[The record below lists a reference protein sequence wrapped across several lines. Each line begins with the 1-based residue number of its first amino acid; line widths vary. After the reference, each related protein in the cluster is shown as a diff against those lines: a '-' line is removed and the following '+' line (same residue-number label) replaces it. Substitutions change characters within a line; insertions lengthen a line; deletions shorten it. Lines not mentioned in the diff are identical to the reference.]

1 MSLLNIG
8 MSGLSASQSA
18 LMTTGNNISNVD
30 TAGYSRQQTVQG
42 SKASIQYGNVYIG
55 TGTTLA
61 DVRRVY
67 NSYLDA
73 QLQTT
78 TSLNSDSAA
87 YLGQVTSLDK
97 LLSDSGTGLN
107 GALTKFFAS
116 VQNVN
121 AKPGDDASRQLLLS
135 DAQALGNRFNSISS
149 QLNSQN
155 ADINGNLTSMA
166 DQVNKLATTMAQL
179 NKKISEVSASGGAPN
194 DLLDARN
201 ETMRQLS
208 TFTGAQ
214 FVEREGNVDI
224 YLGSGQ
230 PLVIGNTVN
239 KLEAVPSKDDP
250 GRISLQV
257 NRGSSTIDITS
268 IMTGG
273 EIGGLL
279 RYRSEVLDPAMN
291 ELGRVALTVA
301 DQMNTIQA
309 QGIDKNGN
317 FGGNLFN
324 SINTATNMAQRSIAT
339 IGNSAGSGNFDVS
352 IEDSGKLT
360 TNDYKVTFTSATDY
374 TVQRLPDGSAV
385 GAYSTTTNPPPV
397 IEGFALTLN
406 GGAAAGDSFKITP
419 TRNAAA
425 NIQTEMTDSKRLAI
439 AAPLGAAIAPGGSGT
454 LIIPASGQPTLTT
467 KFDIYDS
474 ATATAMQNGLKNST
488 PTRIV
493 FGDVSS
499 DGTSQSYQLLDAQGN
514 VLPLLDAQG
523 NAVAAGT
530 IKPGQSNLLRL
541 NIPLKDSTGSPIPPA
556 PATQYTVSFDMTVAG
571 SPDKGTAI
579 NVTLS
584 QPGTLDNRNGTV
596 LAGLQTQKT
605 VDTGSASKGI
615 SLSDAYGKLIEGVG
629 AKAAQGKLDS
639 AATSAILANAKSARD
654 SLSGVD
660 LDEETGNLVKY
671 QQYYT
676 ASSQIIKAAQEI
688 FSTLINSL

>member
-1 MSLLNIG
+1 
-8 MSGLSASQSA
+8 
-18 LMTTGNNISNVD
+18 VF
-30 TAGYSRQQTVQG
+30 
-42 SKASIQYGNVYIG
+42 IG

-87 YLGQVTSLDK
+87 YLGQVTPLDT

-135 DAQALGNRFNSISS
+135 DAQALSNRFNSVSS

-155 ADINGNLTSMA
+155 ANINGNLTNMA
-166 DQVNKLATTMAQL
+166 DQVNKLAATVAQL
-179 NKKISEVSASGGAPN
+179 NKKISEISSAGGAPN
-194 DLLDARN
+194 ELLDARN

-214 FVEREGNVDI
+214 YVERDGNVDI

-230 PLVIGNTVN
+230 PLVVGDTVS
-239 KLEAVPSKDDP
+239 KLEVVAGKDDP
-250 GRISLQV
+250 GRLSLQL

-291 ELGRVALTVA
+291 ELGRVALVVA
-301 DQMNTIQA
+301 DQMNSIQA
-309 QGIDKNGN
+309 QGIDKNGD
-317 FGGNLFN
+317 FGSNLFN
-324 SINTATNMAQRSIAT
+324 SINSAAQMSQRSIASGT
-339 IGNSAGSGNFDVS
+339 NSAGSGNFDVS
-352 IEDSGKLT
+352 IEDTGKLT
-360 TNDYKVTFTSATDY
+360 INDYKVTFTSATDY
-374 TVQRLPDGSAV
+374 TVQRLPDNTPMGNF
-385 GAYSTTTNPPPV
+385 STTTTPAPM
-397 IEGFALTLN
+397 IDGFSMSFS
-406 GGAAAGDSFKITP
+406 GGAASGDTFKITP
-419 TRNAAA
+419 TRNAAT
-425 NIQTEMTDSKRLAI
+425 NIKTEMTDSKRLAI
-439 AAPLGAAIAPGGSGT
+439 AAPLGAAIAAGGSGT
-454 LIIPASGQPTLTT
+454 LTIPASGQPTLTT

-474 ATATAMQNGLKNST
+474 TTATAMQNGLKYST
-488 PTRIV
+488 PTKVV
-493 FGDVSS
+493 FGDVSA
-499 DGTSQSYQLLDAQGN
+499 DGTSQAYQFLDAKGG
-514 VLPLLDAQG
+514 VISS
-523 NAVAAGT
+523 GT
-530 IKPGQSNLLRL
+530 IKPGENNTLSLS
-541 NIPLKDSTGSPIPPA
+541 IPLKDATGAPIPPA

-571 SPDKGTAI
+571 SPGKGTAI
-579 NVTLS
+579 NVSLS
-584 QPGTLDNRNGTV
+584 QPGTLDNRNGTA
-596 LAGLQTQKT
+596 LAGLQTKQT
-605 VDTGSASKGI
+605 VDTGTASKGI
-615 SLSDAYGKLIEGVG
+615 SLTDAYGKLVEGVG
-629 AKAAQGKLDS
+629 SKAAQGKLDS
-639 AATSAILANAKSARD
+639 AATEAILANAKGARD

>member
-8 MSGLSASQSA
+8 MSGLAAGQSA
-18 LMTTGNNISNVD
+18 LMTTGNNIANAD

-42 SKASIQYGNVYIG
+42 TKASNQFGNVYIG

-87 YLGQVTSLDK
+87 YAGQISPLDK

-135 DAQALGNRFNSISS
+135 DAQALSNRFNSISS
-149 QLNSQN
+149 QLTQQN
-155 ADINGNLTSMA
+155 ANVNGNLADMA
-166 DQVNKLATTMAQL
+166 DQVNKLAATVAQL
-179 NKKISEVSASGGAPN
+179 NQKISEVSKAGGQPN

-201 ETMRQLS
+201 ETVRQLS

-214 FVEREGNVDI
+214 VMERDGNLDI

-230 PLVIGNTVN
+230 PLVMGSTAS
-239 KLEAVPSKDDP
+239 KLEVVPSKDDP
-250 GRISLQV
+250 SRSAIQL

-268 IMTGG
+268 VMSGG

-279 RYRSEVLDPAMN
+279 RYRSTVLDPAMN
-291 ELGRVALTVA
+291 ELGRVALVVA

-309 QGIDKNGN
+309 QGIDKNGD
-317 FGGNLFN
+317 FGSNLFN
-324 SINTATNMAQRSIAT
+324 SINSVAQMAQRSVAT
-339 IGNSAGSGNFDVS
+339 VGNSAGSGNFEVS
-352 IEDSGKLT
+352 IKDSGKLT
-360 TNDYKVTFTSATDY
+360 INDYKVTFTSATNY
-374 TVQRLPDGSAV
+374 TVQRLPEGTAM
-385 GAYSTTTNPPPV
+385 GAFSTLTTPPPV
-397 IEGFALTLN
+397 IDGFSMKLT
-406 GGAAAGDSFKITP
+406 GGTAAAGDTFKITP
-419 TRNAAA
+419 TRNAATT
-425 NIQTEMTDSKRLAI
+425 IKTEMTDSKRLAI
-439 AAPLGAAIAPGGSGT
+439 AAPLGAAIAAGGSGT
-454 LIIPASGQPTLTT
+454 LTIPASGQPTLTT
-467 KFDIYDS
+467 KFDIYD
-474 ATATAMQNGLKNST
+474 TATTTTIQNGLKTST
-488 PTRIV
+488 PVKIV
-493 FGDVSS
+493 FGAAG
-499 DGTSQSYQLLDAQGN
+499 GTTQTYEMLDAQGN
-514 VLPLLDAQG
+514 SLST
-523 NAVAAGT
+523 GT
-530 IKPGQSNLLRL
+530 IVPGQNNTLSLT
-541 NIPLKDSTGSPIPPA
+541 IPLVDASGAAINDPGPPIV
-556 PATQYTVSFDMTVAG
+556 QRTVSFDMTVAG
-571 SPDKGTAI
+571 SPGQGSAI
-579 NVTLS
+579 NVSLS
-584 QPGTLDNRNGTV
+584 QPGTLDNRNGTT
-596 LAGLQTQKT
+596 LAGLQTKQT

-615 SLSDAYGKLIEGVG
+615 SLTDAYGKLVEGVG

-639 AATSAILANAKSARD
+639 AATEAILANAKGARD

>member
-8 MSGLSASQSA
+8 MSGLSASQTA
-18 LMTTGNNISNVD
+18 LMTTGNNIANAD
-30 TAGYSRQQTVQG
+30 TSGYSRQQTVQG
-42 SKASIQYGNVYIG
+42 TKASNQFGNVYIG

-87 YLGQVTSLDK
+87 YAGQISPLDK

-135 DAQALGNRFNSISS
+135 DAQALSNRFNSISS
-149 QLNSQN
+149 QLTAQN
-155 ADINGNLTSMA
+155 ADINGNLADMA
-166 DQVNKLATTMAQL
+166 DQVNKLAATVAQL
-179 NKKISEVSASGGAPN
+179 NQKISEVSNAGGQPN

-201 ETMRQLS
+201 ETVRQLS

-214 FVEREGNVDI
+214 VIERDGNLDI

-230 PLVIGNTVN
+230 PLVMGSTAS
-239 KLEAVPSKDDP
+239 KLEVVPSKDDP
-250 GRISLQV
+250 SRSAIQL

-268 IMTGG
+268 VMTGG
-273 EIGGLL
+273 EMGGLL
-279 RYRSEVLDPAMN
+279 RYRSTVLDPAMN
-291 ELGRVALTVA
+291 ELGRVALVVA

-309 QGIDKNGN
+309 QGIDKNGD
-317 FGGNLFN
+317 FGSNLFN
-324 SINTATNMAQRSIAT
+324 NINSAAQMAQRSIAT
-339 IGNSAGSGNFDVS
+339 VGNSAGSGNFDVT

-360 TNDYKVTFTSATDY
+360 INDYKVTFTSATDY
-374 TVQRLPDGSAV
+374 TLQRLPEGTAM
-385 GAYSTTTNPPPV
+385 GAFSTLTTPPPV
-397 IEGFALTLN
+397 IDGFSMKLT
-406 GGAAAGDSFKITP
+406 GGTAAAGDTFKITP
-419 TRNAAA
+419 TRNAAT
-425 NIQTEMTDSKRLAI
+425 NIKTEMTDSKRLAI
-439 AAPLGAAIAPGGSGT
+439 AAPLGAAIAAGGSGT
-454 LIIPASGQPTLTT
+454 LTIPASGQPTLTT
-467 KFDIYDS
+467 KFDVYDS
-474 ATATAMQNGLKNST
+474 ATTTTIQNGLKTST
-488 PTRIV
+488 PVKIV
-493 FGDVSS
+493 FGAAG
-499 DGTSQSYQLLDAQGN
+499 GTTQTYQMLDAQGN
-514 VLPLLDAQG
+514 PLSS
-523 NAVAAGT
+523 GT
-530 IKPGQSNLLRL
+530 IVPGQNNTLSLT
-541 NIPLKDSTGSPIPPA
+541 IPLVDGTGAAINDPGPPIV
-556 PATQYTVSFDMTVAG
+556 QRTVSFDMTVAG
-571 SPDKGTAI
+571 SPGNGTAI
-579 NVTLS
+579 NVSLS
-584 QPGTLDNRNGTV
+584 QPGSLDNRNGTT
-596 LAGLQTQKT
+596 LAALQTKQT
-605 VDTGSASKGI
+605 VDTGSASNGI
-615 SLSDAYGKLIEGVG
+615 SLNDAYGKLVSGVG

-639 AATSAILANAKSARD
+639 AATEAILANAKGARD

>member
-87 YLGQVTSLDK
+87 YLGQVTPLDK

-135 DAQALGNRFNSISS
+135 DAQALSNRFNSISS

-454 LIIPASGQPTLTT
+454 LTIPASGQPTLTT

-488 PTRIV
+488 PTKVV
-493 FGDVSS
+493 FGDVSA
-499 DGTSQSYQLLDAQGN
+499 DGTSQTYQFLDAKGG
-514 VLPLLDAQG
+514 VISS
-523 NAVAAGT
+523 GT
-530 IKPGQSNLLRL
+530 IKPGENNTLSLTV
-541 NIPLKDSTGSPIPPA
+541 PLKDATGAPIPPA
-556 PATQYTVSFDMTVAG
+556 PATQYTASFDMTVAG
-571 SPDKGTAI
+571 SPGKGTGI

-584 QPGTLDNRNGTV
+584 QPGTLDNRNGTA
-596 LAGLQTQKT
+596 LAGLQTQQT

-615 SLSDAYGKLIEGVG
+615 SLTDAYGKLVEGVG

>member
-87 YLGQVTSLDK
+87 YLGQVTPLDK

-385 GAYSTTTNPPPV
+385 GAYSTTTNPPQV
-397 IEGFALTLN
+397 IEGFTLTLN

-425 NIQTEMTDSKRLAI
+425 YIQTEMTDSKRLAI
-439 AAPLGAAIAPGGSGT
+439 AAPLGAAIAPGGSGPLT
-454 LIIPASGQPTLTT
+454 IPASGQPTLFT

-474 ATATAMQNGLKNST
+474 AIATAMQNGLKNST
-488 PTRIV
+488 PVKVV
-493 FGDVSS
+493 FGDPSA
-499 DGTSQSYQLLDAQGN
+499 DGTTQSYQLLDAQGG
-514 VLPLLDAQG
+514 VLSTGSIQ
-523 NAVAAGT
+523 
-530 IKPGQSNLLRL
+530 PGQSNLLKL

-556 PATQYTVSFDMTVAG
+556 PATQYTVRFDMTVAG
-571 SPDKGTAI
+571 SPGKGTAI

-596 LAGLQTQKT
+596 LAGLQTQQT
-605 VDTGSASKGI
+605 VDTGPTNKGI
-615 SLSDAYGKLIEGVG
+615 SLSDAYGKLVEGVG

>member
-8 MSGLSASQSA
+8 MSGLSASHSA
-18 LMTTGNNISNVD
+18 LATTGNNIANAD

-42 SKASIQYGNVYIG
+42 TKGSIQYGNVYIG

-87 YLGQVTSLDK
+87 YLGQVTPLDA

-135 DAQALGNRFNSISS
+135 DAQALSNRFNSVSS
-149 QLNSQN
+149 QLSTQN
-155 ADINGNLTSMA
+155 ANINGNLANMA
-166 DQVNKLATTMAQL
+166 DQVNKLTTTVAQL
-179 NKKISEVSASGGAPN
+179 NQKISEISSSGGAPN
-194 DLLDARN
+194 ELLDARN

-214 FVEREGNVDI
+214 FVERDGNVDI
-224 YLGSGQ
+224 FLGSGQ

-239 KLEAVPSKDDP
+239 KLETVPGKDDP
-250 GRISLQV
+250 GRLSLQL
-257 NRGSSTIDITS
+257 NRGSSIVDITS

-291 ELGRVALTVA
+291 ELGRVALVVA
-301 DQMNTIQA
+301 DQMNSIQA

-317 FGGNLFN
+317 FGSNLFN
-324 SINTATNMAQRSIAT
+324 SINSAAQMSQRSIAST
-339 IGNSAGSGNFDVS
+339 GNSAGSGNFDVS
-352 IEDSGKLT
+352 IEDTGKLT
-360 TNDYKVTFTSATDY
+360 INDYKVTFTSATDY
-374 TVQRLPDGSAV
+374 TVQRLPDNTPMGTF
-385 GAYSTTTNPPPV
+385 STTTTPAPV
-397 IEGFALTLN
+397 IDGFSMTFN
-406 GGAAAGDSFKITP
+406 GGAAQGDTFKLTP
-419 TRNAAA
+419 TRNASA
-425 NIQTEMTDSKRLAI
+425 NIKTEMTDSKRLAI

-454 LIIPASGQPTLTT
+454 LTIPASGQPTLTT

-488 PTRIV
+488 PTKVV
-493 FGDVSS
+493 FGDVSA
-499 DGTSQSYQLLDAQGN
+499 DGTSQTYQFLDAKGG
-514 VLPLLDAQG
+514 VISS
-523 NAVAAGT
+523 GT
-530 IKPGQSNLLRL
+530 IKPGENNTLSLTV
-541 NIPLKDSTGSPIPPA
+541 PLKDSTGAPIPPA

-571 SPDKGTAI
+571 SPGKGTAI

-584 QPGTLDNRNGTV
+584 QPGSLDNRNGTA
-596 LAGLQTQKT
+596 LAGLQTAQT

-615 SLSDAYGKLIEGVG
+615 SLNDAYGKLVEGVG
-629 AKAAQGKLDS
+629 SKAAQGKLDS
-639 AATSAILANAKSARD
+639 AATSAILANAKGARD

-688 FSTLINSL
+688 FSL

>member
-8 MSGLSASQSA
+8 MSGLAAGQSA
-18 LMTTGNNISNVD
+18 LMTTGNNIANAD

-42 SKASIQYGNVYIG
+42 TKASNQFGNVYIG

-87 YLGQVTSLDK
+87 YAGQISPLDK

-135 DAQALGNRFNSISS
+135 DAQALSNRFNSISS
-149 QLNSQN
+149 QLTQQN
-155 ADINGNLTSMA
+155 ANVNGNLADMA
-166 DQVNKLATTMAQL
+166 DQVNKLAATVAQL
-179 NKKISEVSASGGAPN
+179 NQKISEVSKAGGQPN

-201 ETMRQLS
+201 ETVRQLS

-214 FVEREGNVDI
+214 VMERDGNLDI

-230 PLVIGNTVN
+230 PLVMGSTAS
-239 KLEAVPSKDDP
+239 KLEVVPSKDDP
-250 GRISLQV
+250 SRSAIQL

-268 IMTGG
+268 VMTGG
-273 EIGGLL
+273 EMGGLL
-279 RYRSEVLDPAMN
+279 RYRSTVLDPAMN
-291 ELGRVALTVA
+291 ELGRVALVVA

-309 QGIDKNGN
+309 QGIDKNGD
-317 FGGNLFN
+317 FGSNLFN
-324 SINTATNMAQRSIAT
+324 SINSAAQMAQRSVAT
-339 IGNSAGSGNFDVS
+339 VGNSAGSGNFEVS

-360 TNDYKVTFTSATDY
+360 INDYKVTFTSATNY
-374 TVQRLPDGSAV
+374 TVQRLPEGTAM
-385 GAYSTTTNPPPV
+385 GAFSTLTTPPPV
-397 IEGFALTLN
+397 IDGFSMKLT
-406 GGAAAGDSFKITP
+406 GGTAAAGDTFKITP
-419 TRNAAA
+419 TRNAATT
-425 NIQTEMTDSKRLAI
+425 IKTEMTDSKRLAI

-454 LIIPASGQPTLTT
+454 LTIPASGQPTLTT
-467 KFDIYDS
+467 KFDIYD
-474 ATATAMQNGLKNST
+474 TATTTTIQNGLKTST
-488 PTRIV
+488 PVKIV
-493 FGDVSS
+493 FGAAG
-499 DGTSQSYQLLDAQGN
+499 GTTQTYQMLDAQGN
-514 VLPLLDAQG
+514 SLST
-523 NAVAAGT
+523 GT
-530 IKPGQSNLLRL
+530 IVPGQNNTLSLT
-541 NIPLKDSTGSPIPPA
+541 IPLVDASGAAINDPGPPIV
-556 PATQYTVSFDMTVAG
+556 QRTVSFDMTVAG
-571 SPDKGTAI
+571 SPGQGSAI
-579 NVTLS
+579 NVSLS
-584 QPGTLDNRNGTV
+584 QPGTLDNRNGTA
-596 LAGLQTQKT
+596 LAGLQTRQT

-615 SLSDAYGKLIEGVG
+615 SLTDAYGKLVEGVG

-639 AATSAILANAKSARD
+639 AATEAILANAKGARD

>member
-8 MSGLSASQSA
+8 MSGLAAGHSS
-18 LMTTGNNISNVD
+18 LVTTGNNIANVD
-30 TAGYSRQQTVQG
+30 TAGYSRQQTVQSTKG
-42 SKASIQYGNVYIG
+42 SIQYGNVFIG

-87 YLGQVTSLDK
+87 YLGQVTPLDT

-135 DAQALGNRFNSISS
+135 DAQALSNRFNSVSS

-155 ADINGNLTSMA
+155 ANINGNLTNMA
-166 DQVNKLATTMAQL
+166 DQVNKLAATVAQL
-179 NKKISEVSASGGAPN
+179 NKKISEISSAGGAPN
-194 DLLDARN
+194 ELLDARN

-214 FVEREGNVDI
+214 YVERDGNVDI

-230 PLVIGNTVN
+230 PLVVGDTVS
-239 KLEAVPSKDDP
+239 KLEVVAGKDDP
-250 GRISLQV
+250 GRLSLQL

-291 ELGRVALTVA
+291 ELGRVALVVA
-301 DQMNTIQA
+301 DQMNSIQA
-309 QGIDKNGN
+309 QGIDKNGD
-317 FGGNLFN
+317 FGSNLFN
-324 SINTATNMAQRSIAT
+324 SINSAAQMAQRSIAS
-339 IGNSAGSGNFDVS
+339 GSNSAGSGNFDVS
-352 IEDSGKLT
+352 IEDTGKLT
-360 TNDYKVTFTSATDY
+360 INDYKVTFTSATDY
-374 TVQRLPDGSAV
+374 TVQRLPDNTPMGNF
-385 GAYSTTTNPPPV
+385 STTTTPAPMV
-397 IEGFALTLN
+397 DGFSMSFS
-406 GGAAAGDSFKITP
+406 GGAASGDTFKITP
-419 TRNAAA
+419 TRNAAT
-425 NIQTEMTDSKRLAI
+425 NIKTEMTDSKRLAI
-439 AAPLGAAIAPGGSGT
+439 AAPLGAAIAAGGSGT
-454 LIIPASGQPTLTT
+454 LTIPASGQPTLTT
-467 KFDIYDS
+467 KFDIYD
-474 ATATAMQNGLKNST
+474 ATTAAAMQNGLKYST
-488 PTRIV
+488 PTKVV
-493 FGDVSS
+493 FGDVSA
-499 DGTSQSYQLLDAQGN
+499 DGTSQAYQFLDAKGG
-514 VLPLLDAQG
+514 VISS
-523 NAVAAGT
+523 GT
-530 IKPGQSNLLRL
+530 IKPGENNTLSLS
-541 NIPLKDSTGSPIPPA
+541 IPLKDATGAPIPPA

-571 SPDKGTAI
+571 SPGKGTAI
-579 NVTLS
+579 NVSLS
-584 QPGTLDNRNGTV
+584 QPGTLDNRNGTA
-596 LAGLQTQKT
+596 LAGLQTKQT
-605 VDTGSASKGI
+605 VDTGTASKGI
-615 SLSDAYGKLIEGVG
+615 SLSDAYGKLVEGVG
-629 AKAAQGKLDS
+629 SKAAQGKLDS
-639 AATSAILANAKSARD
+639 AATEAILANAKGARD

-676 ASSQIIKAAQEI
+676 ASSQIIKTAQEI

>member
-87 YLGQVTSLDK
+87 YLDQVTPLDK

-135 DAQALGNRFNSISS
+135 DAQALSNRFNSIST

-179 NKKISEVSASGGAPN
+179 NKKISEVSSSGGVPN

-239 KLEAVPSKDDP
+239 KLETVPSKDDP
-250 GRISLQV
+250 GRVSLQL

-268 IMTGG
+268 ITTGG

-291 ELGRVALTVA
+291 ELGRVALVVA
-301 DQMNTIQA
+301 DQMNSIQA

-324 SINTATNMAQRSIAT
+324 NINSATNMAQRSIAT

-454 LIIPASGQPTLTT
+454 LTIPASGQPTLTT

-488 PTRIV
+488 PTKVV
-493 FGDVSS
+493 FGDVSA
-499 DGTSQSYQLLDAQGN
+499 DGTSQTYQFLDAKGG
-514 VLPLLDAQG
+514 VISS
-523 NAVAAGT
+523 GT
-530 IKPGQSNLLRL
+530 IKPGENNTLSLTV
-541 NIPLKDSTGSPIPPA
+541 PLQDASGAPIPPA
-556 PATQYTVSFDMTVAG
+556 PATQYTASFDMTVAG
-571 SPDKGTAI
+571 SPGKGTAI

-584 QPGTLDNRNGTV
+584 QPGTLDNRNGTA
-596 LAGLQTQKT
+596 LAGLQTQQT

-615 SLSDAYGKLIEGVG
+615 SLTDAYGKLVEGVG

-639 AATSAILANAKSARD
+639 AATTAILANAKGARD

>member
-8 MSGLSASQSA
+8 MSGLAASQSS
-18 LMTTGNNISNVD
+18 LMTTGNNIANAD

-42 SKASIQYGNVYIG
+42 TKASNQFGNVYIG

-78 TSLNSDSAA
+78 TSLNSDAAA
-87 YLGQVTSLDK
+87 YAGQISPLDA

-135 DAQALGNRFNSISS
+135 DAQALSNRFNSISS
-149 QLNSQN
+149 QLTQQN
-155 ADINGNLTSMA
+155 ANVNGNLADMA
-166 DQVNKLATTMAQL
+166 DQVNKLAATVAQL
-179 NKKISEVSASGGAPN
+179 NQKISEISKSGGMPN
-194 DLLDARN
+194 ELLDARN
-201 ETMRQLS
+201 ETVRQLS

-214 FVEREGNVDI
+214 VIERDGNLDV

-230 PLVIGNTVN
+230 PLVIGGTASTLSVASSLNDPSRMGIQLNRAGSTV
-239 KLEAVPSKDDP
+239 
-250 GRISLQV
+250 
-257 NRGSSTIDITS
+257 DITS
-268 IMTGG
+268 VMTGG
-273 EIGGLL
+273 EMGGLL
-279 RYRSEVLDPAMN
+279 RYRSTVLDPAMN
-291 ELGRVALTVA
+291 ELGRVALVVA
-301 DQMNTIQA
+301 DQMNSLQA
-309 QGIDKNGN
+309 QGIDKNGA
-317 FGGNLFN
+317 FGSNLFN
-324 SINTATNMAQRSIAT
+324 SINSAAQMASRSVATV
-339 IGNSAGSGNFDVS
+339 GNSAGSGNFDVS

-360 TNDYKVTFTSATDY
+360 INDYKVTFTSGTNY
-374 TVQRLPDGSAV
+374 TVSRLPDGTSM
-385 GAYSTTTNPPPV
+385 GAFSTLTTPPPV
-397 IEGFALTLN
+397 IDGFSLKLS
-406 GGAAAGDSFKITP
+406 GGTAAAGDTFKITP

-425 NIQTEMTDSKRLAI
+425 NIKTEMTDSKRLAI
-439 AAPLGAAIAPGGSGT
+439 AAPLSASIAPGGSGT
-454 LIIPASGQPTLTT
+454 LTIPASGQPTLTT
-467 KFDIYDS
+467 QFDIYDS
-474 ATATAMQNGLKNST
+474 ATTLAIQNGLQNST
-488 PTRIV
+488 PVKVV
-493 FGDVSS
+493 FGAGG
-499 DGTSQSYQLLDAQGN
+499 GTTQTYQLLDAK
-514 VLPLLDAQG
+514 G
-523 NAVAAGT
+523 NALSSGT
-530 IKPGQSNLLRL
+530 IVPGQNNTLSLS
-541 NIPLKDSTGSPIPPA
+541 IPLVDASGAAIMDPGPPA
-556 PATQYTVSFDMTVAG
+556 VQRTATFDMTVAG
-571 SPDKGTAI
+571 SPGQGSAI

-584 QPGTLDNRNGTV
+584 QPGTLDNRNGTA
-596 LAGLQTQKT
+596 LAGLQTKQT

-615 SLSDAYGKLIEGVG
+615 SLTDAYGKLVEGVG

-639 AATSAILANAKSARD
+639 AATTAILANAKGARD

>member
-8 MSGLSASQSA
+8 MSGLAAGQSA
-18 LMTTGNNISNVD
+18 LMTTGNNIANAD

-42 SKASIQYGNVYIG
+42 TKASNQFGNVYIG

-87 YLGQVTSLDK
+87 YAGQISPLDK

-135 DAQALGNRFNSISS
+135 DAQALSNRFNSISS
-149 QLNSQN
+149 QLTQQN
-155 ADINGNLTSMA
+155 ANVNGNLADMA
-166 DQVNKLATTMAQL
+166 DQINKLAATVAQL
-179 NKKISEVSASGGAPN
+179 NQKISEVSKAGGQPN

-201 ETMRQLS
+201 ETVRQLS

-214 FVEREGNVDI
+214 VMERDGNLDI

-230 PLVIGNTVN
+230 PLVMGSTAS
-239 KLEAVPSKDDP
+239 KLEVVPSKDDP
-250 GRISLQV
+250 SRSAIQL

-268 IMTGG
+268 VMTGG
-273 EIGGLL
+273 EMGGLL
-279 RYRSEVLDPAMN
+279 RYRSTVLDPAMN
-291 ELGRVALTVA
+291 ELGRVALVVA
-301 DQMNTIQA
+301 DQMNSIQA
-309 QGIDKNGN
+309 QGIDKNGD
-317 FGGNLFN
+317 FGSNLFN
-324 SINTATNMAQRSIAT
+324 SINSAAQMAQRSVAT
-339 IGNSAGSGNFDVS
+339 VGNSAGSGNFEVS

-360 TNDYKVTFTSATDY
+360 INDYKVTFTSATNY
-374 TVQRLPDGSAV
+374 TVQRLPEGTAM
-385 GAYSTTTNPPPV
+385 GAFSTLTTPPPV
-397 IEGFALTLN
+397 IDGFSMKLT
-406 GGAAAGDSFKITP
+406 GGTAAAGDTFKITP
-419 TRNAAA
+419 TRNAATT
-425 NIQTEMTDSKRLAI
+425 IKTEMTDSKRLAI

-454 LIIPASGQPTLTT
+454 LTIPASGQPTLTT
-467 KFDIYDS
+467 KFDIYD
-474 ATATAMQNGLKNST
+474 TATTTTIQNGLKTST
-488 PTRIV
+488 PVKIV
-493 FGDVSS
+493 FGAAG
-499 DGTSQSYQLLDAQGN
+499 GTTQTYQMLDAKGN
-514 VLPLLDAQG
+514 PLSS
-523 NAVAAGT
+523 GT
-530 IKPGQSNLLRL
+530 IVPGQNNTLSLT
-541 NIPLKDSTGSPIPPA
+541 IPLVDASGAAINDPGPPVV
-556 PATQYTVSFDMTVAG
+556 QRTVSFDMTVAG
-571 SPDKGTAI
+571 SPGQGSAI
-579 NVTLS
+579 NVSLS
-584 QPGTLDNRNGTV
+584 QPGTLDNRNGTA
-596 LAGLQTQKT
+596 LAGLQTRQT

-615 SLSDAYGKLIEGVG
+615 SLTDAYGKLVEGVG

-639 AATSAILANAKSARD
+639 AATEAILANAKGARD

>member
-8 MSGLSASQSA
+8 MSGLSASHNA
-18 LMTTGNNISNVD
+18 LATTGNNIANAD

-42 SKASIQYGNVYIG
+42 SKGSIQYGNVYIG

-87 YLGQVTSLDK
+87 YLGQVTPLDT

-135 DAQALGNRFNSISS
+135 DAQALSNRFNSVSS
-149 QLNSQN
+149 QLNTQN
-155 ADINGNLTSMA
+155 ANINGNLTNMA
-166 DQVNKLATTMAQL
+166 DQVNKLATTVAQL
-179 NKKISEVSASGGAPN
+179 NQKISEISSAGGTPN
-194 DLLDARN
+194 ELLDARN

-214 FVEREGNVDI
+214 YVERDGNVDV

-239 KLEAVPSKDDP
+239 KLEAVPGKDDP
-250 GRISLQV
+250 GRLSLQL

-291 ELGRVALTVA
+291 ELGRVALVVA
-301 DQMNTIQA
+301 DQMNSIQA
-309 QGIDKNGN
+309 QGIDKNGD
-317 FGGNLFN
+317 FGSNLFN
-324 SINTATNMAQRSIAT
+324 NINSAAQMSQRSIAST
-339 IGNSAGSGNFDVS
+339 SNSAGSGNFDVS
-352 IEDSGKLT
+352 IEDTGKLT
-360 TNDYKVTFTSATDY
+360 INDYKVTFTTATDY
-374 TVQRLPDGSAV
+374 TVQRLPDNTPMGTF
-385 GAYSTTTNPPPV
+385 STTTTPAPV
-397 IEGFALTLN
+397 IDGFSMTFN
-406 GGAAAGDSFKITP
+406 GGAAQGDTFKLTP
-419 TRNAAA
+419 TRNASA
-425 NIQTEMTDSKRLAI
+425 NIKTEMTDSKRLAI

-454 LIIPASGQPTLTT
+454 LTIPASGQPTLTT

-488 PTRIV
+488 PTKVV
-493 FGDVSS
+493 FGDVSA
-499 DGTSQSYQLLDAQGN
+499 DGTSQTYQFLDAKGG
-514 VLPLLDAQG
+514 VISS
-523 NAVAAGT
+523 GT
-530 IKPGQSNLLRL
+530 IKPGENNTLSLTV
-541 NIPLKDSTGSPIPPA
+541 PLKDSTGAPIPPA

-571 SPDKGTAI
+571 SPGKGTAI

-584 QPGTLDNRNGTV
+584 QPGTLDNRNGTT
-596 LAGLQTQKT
+596 LANLQTKQT

-615 SLSDAYGKLIEGVG
+615 SLNDAYGKLVEGVG
-629 AKAAQGKLDS
+629 SKAAQGKLDS
-639 AATSAILANAKSARD
+639 AATTAILANAKGARD

>member
-8 MSGLSASQSA
+8 MSGLAAGQSA
-18 LMTTGNNISNVD
+18 LMTTGNNIANAD

-42 SKASIQYGNVYIG
+42 TKASNQFGNVYIG

-87 YLGQVTSLDK
+87 YAGQISPLDK

-135 DAQALGNRFNSISS
+135 DAQALSNRFNSISS
-149 QLNSQN
+149 QLTQQN
-155 ADINGNLTSMA
+155 ANVNGNLADMA
-166 DQVNKLATTMAQL
+166 DQVNKLAATVAQL
-179 NKKISEVSASGGAPN
+179 NQKISEVSKAGGQPN

-201 ETMRQLS
+201 ETVRQLS

-214 FVEREGNVDI
+214 VLERDGNLDI

-230 PLVIGNTVN
+230 PLVMGSTAS
-239 KLEAVPSKDDP
+239 KLEVVPSKDDP
-250 GRISLQV
+250 SRSAIQL

-268 IMTGG
+268 VMTGG
-273 EIGGLL
+273 EMGGLL
-279 RYRSEVLDPAMN
+279 RYRSTVLDPAMN
-291 ELGRVALTVA
+291 ELGRVALVVA

-309 QGIDKNGN
+309 QGIDKNGD
-317 FGGNLFN
+317 FGSNLFN
-324 SINTATNMAQRSIAT
+324 SINSAAQMAQRSVAT
-339 IGNSAGSGNFDVS
+339 VGNSAGSGNFEVS

-360 TNDYKVTFTSATDY
+360 INDYKVTFTSATNY
-374 TVQRLPDGSAV
+374 TVQRLPEGTAM
-385 GAYSTTTNPPPV
+385 GAFSTLTTPPPV
-397 IEGFALTLN
+397 VDGFSMKLT
-406 GGAAAGDSFKITP
+406 GGTAAAGDTFKITP
-419 TRNAAA
+419 TRNAATT
-425 NIQTEMTDSKRLAI
+425 IKTEMTDSKRLAI

-454 LIIPASGQPTLTT
+454 LTIPASGQPTLTT
-467 KFDIYDS
+467 KFDIYD
-474 ATATAMQNGLKNST
+474 TATTTTIQNGLKTST
-488 PTRIV
+488 PVKIV
-493 FGDVSS
+493 FGAAG
-499 DGTSQSYQLLDAQGN
+499 GTTQTYQMLDAKGN
-514 VLPLLDAQG
+514 PLSS
-523 NAVAAGT
+523 GT
-530 IKPGQSNLLRL
+530 IVPGQNNTLSLT
-541 NIPLKDSTGSPIPPA
+541 IPLVDASGAAINDPGPPVV
-556 PATQYTVSFDMTVAG
+556 QRTVSFDMTVAG
-571 SPDKGTAI
+571 SPGQGSAI
-579 NVTLS
+579 NVSLS
-584 QPGTLDNRNGTV
+584 QPGTLDNRNGTT
-596 LAGLQTQKT
+596 LAGLQTRQT

-615 SLSDAYGKLIEGVG
+615 SLTDAYGKLVEGVG

-639 AATSAILANAKSARD
+639 AATEAILANAKGARD

>member
-8 MSGLSASQSA
+8 MSGLAAGQSS
-18 LMTTGNNISNVD
+18 LMTTGNNIANAD

-42 SKASIQYGNVYIG
+42 TKASNQFGNVYIG

-78 TSLNSDSAA
+78 TSLNSDAAA
-87 YLGQVTSLDK
+87 YAGQISPLDA

-135 DAQALGNRFNSISS
+135 DAQALSNRFNSVSS
-149 QLNSQN
+149 QLAAQN
-155 ADINGNLTSMA
+155 ASINGNLSNMA
-166 DQVNKLATTMAQL
+166 DQVNKLAATVAQL
-179 NKKISEVSASGGAPN
+179 NQKISEISNAGGMPN
-194 DLLDARN
+194 ELLDARN
-201 ETMRQLS
+201 ETVRQLS

-214 FVEREGNVDI
+214 VIERDGNLDV

-230 PLVIGNTVN
+230 PLVIGGTASTLSVASSLNDPSRMGIQLNRAGSTV
-239 KLEAVPSKDDP
+239 
-250 GRISLQV
+250 
-257 NRGSSTIDITS
+257 DITS
-268 IMTGG
+268 VMTGG
-273 EIGGLL
+273 EMGGLL
-279 RYRSEVLDPAMN
+279 RYRSTVLDPAMN
-291 ELGRVALTVA
+291 ELGRVALVVA

-309 QGIDKNGN
+309 QGIDKNGE
-317 FGGNLFN
+317 FGSNLFN
-324 SINTATNMAQRSIAT
+324 SINSAAQMAQRSVAT
-339 IGNSAGSGNFDVS
+339 VGNSAGSGNFDVS

-360 TNDYKVTFTSATDY
+360 INDYKVTFTSGTNY
-374 TVQRLPDGSAV
+374 TVSRLPDGTSM
-385 GAYSTTTNPPPV
+385 GAFSTLTTPPPV
-397 IEGFALTLN
+397 IDGFSLKLS
-406 GGAAAGDSFKITP
+406 GGTAAAGDTFKITP

-425 NIQTEMTDSKRLAI
+425 NIKTEMTDSKRLAI
-439 AAPLGAAIAPGGSGT
+439 AAPLSASIAPGGSGT
-454 LIIPASGQPTLTT
+454 LTIPASGQPTLTT
-467 KFDIYDS
+467 QFDIYDS
-474 ATATAMQNGLKNST
+474 ATTLAIQNGLQNST
-488 PTRIV
+488 PVKVV
-493 FGDVSS
+493 FGAGG
-499 DGTSQSYQLLDAQGN
+499 GTTQTYQLLDAK
-514 VLPLLDAQG
+514 G
-523 NAVAAGT
+523 NALSSGT
-530 IKPGQSNLLRL
+530 IVPGQNNTLSLS
-541 NIPLKDSTGSPIPPA
+541 IPLVDASGAAIMDPGPPA
-556 PATQYTVSFDMTVAG
+556 VQRTATFDMTVAG
-571 SPDKGTAI
+571 SPGQGSAI

-584 QPGTLDNRNGTV
+584 QPGTLDNRNGTA
-596 LAGLQTQKT
+596 LAGLQTKQT

-615 SLSDAYGKLIEGVG
+615 SLTDAYGKLVEGVG

-639 AATSAILANAKSARD
+639 AATTAILANAKGARD

>member
-8 MSGLSASQSA
+8 MSGLSASQSS
-18 LMTTGNNISNVD
+18 LMTTGNNIANVD

-42 SKASIQYGNVYIG
+42 TKASQQFGNVYIG

-87 YLGQVTSLDK
+87 YLGQVTPLDK

-135 DAQALGNRFNSISS
+135 DAQALSNRFNSVSS
-149 QLNSQN
+149 QLNVQN
-155 ADINGNLTSMA
+155 ANINGNLTNMA
-166 DQVNKLATTMAQL
+166 DQVNKLAATVAQL
-179 NKKISEVSASGGAPN
+179 NQKISEISSSGGMPN
-194 DLLDARN
+194 ELLDARN
-201 ETMRQLS
+201 ETVRQLS

-214 FVEREGNVDI
+214 IVEREGNVDI

-230 PLVIGNTVN
+230 PLVMGNTVN
-239 KLEAVPSKDDP
+239 KLEVVPGKDDP
-250 GRISLQV
+250 NRLALQL

-279 RYRSEVLDPAMN
+279 RYRSTVLDPAMN
-291 ELGRVALTVA
+291 ELGRVALVVA
-301 DQMNTIQA
+301 DQMNSIQA
-309 QGIDKNGN
+309 QGIDKNGD
-317 FGGNLFN
+317 FGSNLFN
-324 SINTATNMAQRSIAT
+324 SINSAAQMAQRSIAS
-339 IGNSAGSGNFDVS
+339 GNNSVGSGNFDVS
-352 IEDSGKLT
+352 IEDTGKLT
-360 TNDYKVTFTSATDY
+360 INDYKVTFTSATDY
-374 TVQRLPDGSAV
+374 TVQRLPDNTPVGGS
-385 GAYSTTTNPPPV
+385 YSTTTTPAPV
-397 IEGFALTLN
+397 IEGFSLKLT
-406 GGAAAGDSFKITP
+406 GGSAAAGDTFKITP

-425 NIQTEMTDSKRLAI
+425 NIKTEMTDSKRLAI
-439 AAPLGAAIAPGGSGT
+439 AAPLGASIAASGSGNGT
-454 LIIPASGQPTLTT
+454 LTIPASGQPTLTT
-467 KFDIYDS
+467 QFDIYDA
-474 ATATAMQNGLKNST
+474 ATKTAMQNGLKNST
-488 PTRIV
+488 PTKVV
-493 FGDVSS
+493 FGAVSA
-499 DGTSQSYQLLDAQGN
+499 DGTSQAYQFLDAKGG
-514 VLPLLDAQG
+514 VISS
-523 NAVAAGT
+523 GT
-530 IKPGQSNLLRL
+530 IKPGESNTL
-541 NIPLKDSTGSPIPPA
+541 NLSIPLKDSTGAPIPPA
-556 PATQYTVSFDMTVAG
+556 PATQYTAAFSMTIAG
-571 SPDKGTAI
+571 SPSNGAGI
-579 NVTLS
+579 NVSLS
-584 QPGTLDNRNGTV
+584 QPGSLDNRNGTA
-596 LAGLQTQKT
+596 LAGLQTAQT

-615 SLSDAYGKLIEGVG
+615 SLNDAYGKLVEGVG
-629 AKAAQGKLDS
+629 SKAAQGKLDS
-639 AATSAILANAKSARD
+639 AATSAILANAKGARD

-688 FSTLINSL
+688 FSTLINSI

>member
-8 MSGLSASQSA
+8 MSGLSASHSA
-18 LMTTGNNISNVD
+18 LATTGNNIANAD

-42 SKASIQYGNVYIG
+42 TKGSIQYGNVYVG

-87 YLGQVTSLDK
+87 YLGQVTPLDT

-135 DAQALGNRFNSISS
+135 DAQALSNRFNSVSS
-149 QLNSQN
+149 QLNTQN
-155 ADINGNLTSMA
+155 ANINGNLTNMA
-166 DQVNKLATTMAQL
+166 DQVNKLATTVAQL
-179 NKKISEVSASGGAPN
+179 NQKISEISSAGGTPN
-194 DLLDARN
+194 ELLDARN

-214 FVEREGNVDI
+214 YVERDGNVDV

-230 PLVIGNTVN
+230 PLVIGSTVN
-239 KLEAVPSKDDP
+239 KLEAVPGKDDP
-250 GRISLQV
+250 GRLSLQL

-291 ELGRVALTVA
+291 ELGRVALVVA
-301 DQMNTIQA
+301 DQMNSIQA
-309 QGIDKNGN
+309 QGIDKNGD
-317 FGGNLFN
+317 FGSNLFN
-324 SINTATNMAQRSIAT
+324 NINSAAQMSQRSIAST
-339 IGNSAGSGNFDVS
+339 GNSVGSGNFDVS
-352 IEDSGKLT
+352 IEDTGKLT
-360 TNDYKVTFTSATDY
+360 INDYKVTFTSATDY
-374 TVQRLPDGSAV
+374 TVQRLPDNTTMGSF
-385 GAYSTTTNPPPV
+385 STTTTPAPV
-397 IEGFALTLN
+397 IDGFSMTFN
-406 GGAAAGDSFKITP
+406 GGAAQGDTFKLTP
-419 TRNAAA
+419 TRNASA
-425 NIQTEMTDSKRLAI
+425 NIKTEMTDSKRLAI
-439 AAPLGAAIAPGGSGT
+439 AAPLGAAIAAGGSGT
-454 LIIPASGQPTLTT
+454 LTIPASGQPTLTT
-467 KFDIYDS
+467 RFDLYDA
-474 ATATAMQNGLKNST
+474 ATTTAMQNGMKYST
-488 PTRIV
+488 PVKVV
-493 FGDVSS
+493 FGDPSA
-499 DGTSQSYQLLDAQGN
+499 DGTTQSYQLLDAKGG
-514 VLPLLDAQG
+514 VLSS
-523 NAVAAGT
+523 GT
-530 IKPGQSNLLRL
+530 IQPGQNNTLNLS
-541 NIPLKDSTGSPIPPA
+541 IPLKDSTGAPIPPA
-556 PATQYTVSFDMTVAG
+556 PATQYTVNFDMTVAG
-571 SPDKGTAI
+571 SPGKGTAI
-579 NVTLS
+579 NVSLS
-584 QPGTLDNRNGTV
+584 QPGSLDNRNGTV
-596 LAGLQTQKT
+596 LAGLQTAQT

-615 SLSDAYGKLIEGVG
+615 SLNDAYGKLVEGVG
-629 AKAAQGKLDS
+629 SKAAQGKLDS
-639 AATSAILANAKSARD
+639 AATTAILANAKGARD

>member
-8 MSGLSASQSA
+8 MSGLAAGQSS
-18 LMTTGNNISNVD
+18 LMTTGNNIANAD

-42 SKASIQYGNVYIG
+42 TKASNQFGNVYIG

-78 TSLNSDSAA
+78 TSLNSDAAA
-87 YLGQVTSLDK
+87 YAGQISPLDA

-135 DAQALGNRFNSISS
+135 DAQALSNRFNSISS
-149 QLNSQN
+149 QLTQQN
-155 ADINGNLTSMA
+155 ANVNGNLANMA
-166 DQVNKLATTMAQL
+166 DQVNKLAATVAQL
-179 NKKISEVSASGGAPN
+179 NQKISEISKSGGMPN
-194 DLLDARN
+194 ELLDARN
-201 ETMRQLS
+201 ETVRQLS

-214 FVEREGNVDI
+214 VIERDGNLDV

-230 PLVIGNTVN
+230 PLVIGGTASTLSVASSLNDPSRMGIQLNRAGSTV
-239 KLEAVPSKDDP
+239 
-250 GRISLQV
+250 
-257 NRGSSTIDITS
+257 DITS
-268 IMTGG
+268 VMTGG
-273 EIGGLL
+273 EMGGLL
-279 RYRSEVLDPAMN
+279 RYRSTVLDPAMN
-291 ELGRVALTVA
+291 ELGRVALVVA
-301 DQMNTIQA
+301 DQMNSLQA
-309 QGIDKNGN
+309 QGIDKNGA
-317 FGGNLFN
+317 FGSNLFN
-324 SINTATNMAQRSIAT
+324 SINSAAQMASRSVATV
-339 IGNSAGSGNFDVS
+339 GNSAGSGNFDVS

-360 TNDYKVTFTSATDY
+360 INDYKVTFTSGTNY
-374 TVQRLPDGSAV
+374 TVSRLPDGTSM
-385 GAYSTTTNPPPV
+385 GAFSTLTTPPPV
-397 IEGFALTLN
+397 IDGFSLKLS
-406 GGAAAGDSFKITP
+406 GGTAAAGDTFKITP

-425 NIQTEMTDSKRLAI
+425 NIKTEMTDSKRLAI
-439 AAPLGAAIAPGGSGT
+439 AAPLSASIAPGGSGT
-454 LIIPASGQPTLTT
+454 LTIPASGQPTLTT
-467 KFDIYDS
+467 QFDIYDS
-474 ATATAMQNGLKNST
+474 ATTLAIQNGLQNST
-488 PTRIV
+488 PVKVV
-493 FGDVSS
+493 FGAGG
-499 DGTSQSYQLLDAQGN
+499 GTTQTYQLLDAK
-514 VLPLLDAQG
+514 G
-523 NAVAAGT
+523 NALSSGT
-530 IKPGQSNLLRL
+530 IVPGQNNTLSLS
-541 NIPLKDSTGSPIPPA
+541 IPLVDASGAAIMDPGPPA
-556 PATQYTVSFDMTVAG
+556 VQRTATFDMTVAG
-571 SPDKGTAI
+571 SPGQGSAI

-584 QPGTLDNRNGTV
+584 QPGTLDNRNGTA
-596 LAGLQTQKT
+596 LAGLQTKQT

-615 SLSDAYGKLIEGVG
+615 SLTDAYGKLVEGVG

-639 AATSAILANAKSARD
+639 AATTAILANAKGARD